1 MKTLPSIRTIK
12 SAILAMNSDALPKE
26 SIEKILKLLPS
37 EEEIAMIQDEQQKR
51 PGIPLASAEQF
62 LSTIHSIPELEARLK
77 IWSFR
82 LDFPEKER
90 ELANQERIQN
100 V

>member
-1 MKTLPSIRTIK
+1 
-12 SAILAMNSDALPKE
+12 MNSDALPKE